1 MPNICFHKAQVSWND
16 IFLVSSQGIP
26 LTKITFQWPWRTM
39 QFLALAYLN
48 KYCNSY
54 FPVTQIT
61 YDCGFPHIK
70 LEAAVPICLL
80 SSCS

>member
-1 MPNICFHKAQVSWND
+1 MH
-16 IFLVSSQGIP
+16 
-26 LTKITFQWPWRTM
+26 
-39 QFLALAYLN
+39 FLALAYLS

-61 YDCGFPHIK
+61 YDCGLPYIK
-70 LEAAVPICLL
+70 LEAAVPSFLL

>member
-1 MPNICFHKAQVSWND
+1 
-16 IFLVSSQGIP
+16 
-26 LTKITFQWPWRTM
+26 M
-39 QFLALAYLN
+39 QFLALAYLS

-61 YDCGFPHIK
+61 YDCGFPYIK
-70 LEAAVPICLL
+70 LEAAVPSFLL